1 MRARLRVQYQWATL
15 LTRGGPSQFRA
26 AVYDGQDFLGIAYE
40 DWDGKFR
47 ARTPDDEPVGPPSFK
62 TMTEAMRA
70 FSAVVRK

>member
-1 MRARLRVQYQWATL
+1 MRHLVHSLRTPRQE
-15 LTRGGPSQFRA
+15 F

-47 ARTPDDEPVGPPSFK
+47 ARTPDDEPVGPSSFK